1 MMALGSFLRFVLIG
15 VVAASAAGC
24 SSDGGL
30 STGTLIGG
38 NSANPA
44 KALPNNNTPTG
55 RALHVGSV
63 SGRATKC
70 GFNFNAAALRTNYL
84 SAEASGG
91 TAVADLGKI
100 EKIYDSGYRGVLAA
114 AARDPNYCNSK
125 RTYVIKTAL
134 NKTLAGDYSPPPA
147 KVEKEVGVFGGFF
160 DQDVVEKG
168 PGFGSDDWWE
178 AQKQETS
185 K

>member
-1 MMALGSFLRFVLIG
+1 MMALGSFLRFALIG
-15 VVAASAAGC
+15 VVAASAAAC

-30 STGTLIGG
+30 STGALIGG
-38 NSANPA
+38 NSASTA
-44 KALPNNNTPTG
+44 KAPPNNNTPTG

-70 GFNFNAAALRTNYL
+70 GFNFDAAALRTNYL
-84 SAEASGG
+84 AAEASGG
-91 TAVADLGKI
+91 TAVADLAKI
-100 EKIYDSGYRGVLAA
+100 EKIYDSGYRGVLSAA
-114 AARDPNYCNSK
+114 GQDPNYCSSK

-134 NKTLAGDYSPPPA
+134 NKALTGDYAPPPM

-160 DQDVVEKG
+160 EQDVVEKG

-178 AQKQETS
+178 KQREETS

>member
-1 MMALGSFLRFVLIG
+1 MMALGSFLRLTLIG

-38 NSANPA
+38 NSANTA
-44 KALPNNNTPTG
+44 KALPNNNTATG

-70 GFNFNAAALRTNYL
+70 GFNFDAAALRANYL
-84 SAEASGG
+84 AAEATGG

-100 EKIYDSGYRGVLAA
+100 EGIYDSGYRGVLSA

-134 NKTLAGDYSPPPA
+134 NKALAGDYAPPPL
-147 KVEKEVGVFGGFF
+147 KVKKDAGLFGGFL

-168 PGFGSDDWWE
+168 PGWGSEDWWE
-178 AQKQETS
+178 QQGRETD